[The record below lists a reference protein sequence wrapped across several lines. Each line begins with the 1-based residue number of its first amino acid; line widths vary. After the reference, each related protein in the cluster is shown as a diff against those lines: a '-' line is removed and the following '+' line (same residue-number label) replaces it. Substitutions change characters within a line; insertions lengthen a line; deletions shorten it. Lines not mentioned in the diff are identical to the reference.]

1 MSYRNRTGDSWKHRN
16 DRSWRDKYPTRP
28 KAGPRKADFE
38 PQWTVEQLWY
48 NPFKEERRYATDG
61 QSVWTEWDPLPPSAR
76 PKTGVRIFD
85 EWLQY
90 ISEGNSD
97 MMAFCK
103 RYGGLRTGDLDSVSF
118 MLTGM
123 GGLEFQMK
131 YRLHTLN
138 VLLRYTELTPEEV
151 ARRSGF
157 GSKNNLYLT
166 CKREYGISP
175 MERRRAIQKKGDAG
189 RYR

>member
-1 MSYRNRTGDSWKHRN
+1 
-16 DRSWRDKYPTRP
+16 
-28 KAGPRKADFE
+28 
-38 PQWTVEQLWY
+38 V
-48 NPFKEERRYATDG
+48 TDG
-61 QSVWTEWDPLPPSAR
+61 QNVWTEWIPLPVSPQ

-97 MMAFCK
+97 MTTFCK
-103 RYGGLRTGDLDSVSF
+103 RYGGLRTGDLDSIAFV
-118 MLTGM
+118 LTGM

-131 YRLHTLN
+131 YRLRTLN
-138 VLLRYTELTPEEV
+138 VLLRYTDLPPDEV

-166 CKREYGISP
+166 CKREYGTSP
-175 MERRRAIQKKGDAG
+175 MERRRAIQKQGDAG